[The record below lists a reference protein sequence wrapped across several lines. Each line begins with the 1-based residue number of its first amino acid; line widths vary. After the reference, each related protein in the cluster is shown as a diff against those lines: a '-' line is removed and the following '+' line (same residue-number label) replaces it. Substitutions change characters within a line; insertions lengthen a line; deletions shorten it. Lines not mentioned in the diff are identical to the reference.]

1 MSLDSKAQEL
11 GLPTLKEFKDIYSL
25 PFYTKIWVSE
35 IYDTVLKEQ
44 GFDVYGQPKR
54 SCKNPDITAEEME
67 YLAYEKYLSDDFE
80 LEEEEEEEEEEDD
93 DDLYKDVVV
102 DTFTTKEEDDADFE
116 PSEKMLE
123 FESVEAI
130 KNAVDSGKTVCW
142 SNSNYQIVISH
153 PRSYQTEYLIK
164 CLDNDSCIG
173 LTWRDGKTLN
183 GKLKDFYTINN

>member
-1 MSLDSKAQEL
+1 MSLDSKAKEL

-25 PFYTKIWVSE
+25 PFYTKIYVDE
-35 IYDTVLKEQ
+35 IYETVLKEQ

-54 SCKNPDITAEEME
+54 SCKNPDITTEELE

-80 LEEEEEEEEEEDD
+80 LEEEEEEEEEEDV
-93 DDLYKDVVV
+93 DLYKDVVV
-102 DTFTTKEEDDADFE
+102 DTFTTKEEEDADFE

-123 FESVEAI
+123 FESLEAI
-130 KNAVDSGKTVCW
+130 KTAVDSGKTVCW

>member
-25 PFYTKIWVSE
+25 PFYTKIWVGE

-44 GFDVYGQPKR
+44 GFDIYGQPKR

-80 LEEEEEEEEEEDD
+80 LEEEDEDEDEDEDD
-93 DDLYKDVVV
+93 DDVEVVV
-102 DTFTTKEEDDADFE
+102 DTFTTKEEDDDDFE
-116 PSEKMLE
+116 PSEKMFE
-123 FESVEAI
+123 FQSVDAI
-130 KNAVDSGKTVCW
+130 KTAVDSGKTVYW